1 MRTLKKT
8 LSLVL
13 VVAMVLGLCVV
24 GASAYNKVEDFTD
37 DVAKIGDAYYEA
49 VGVLTGIGVIDG
61 MTETAFEPQG
71 NYTREQAAKIIAY
84 MQLGK
89 DKADSLKCTV
99 APFEDVAATRW
110 SAGYLPT
117 AVEAGHH
124 RRHDRDHLRADRQAD
139 RLPVGQD
146 APLRCWL
153 RREGRV
159 HRLQLERQHR

>member
-37 DVAKIGDAYYEA
+37 DVSKIGDAYYEA

-71 NYTREQAAKIIAY
+71 TYTREQAAKIIAY
-84 MQLGK
+84 MVLGK
-89 DKADSLKCTV
+89 SAADSLTCTV
-99 APFEDVAATRW
+99 APFDDVAADRW
-110 SAGYLPT
+110 SAGYIAYCAQQGIL
-117 AVEAGHH
+117 AGTGNGTF
-124 RRHDRDHLRADRQAD
+124 DPEGEIGRAH
-139 RLPVGQD
+139 V
-146 APLRCWL
+146 
-153 RREGRV
+153 
-159 HRLQLERQHR
+159 